1 MKKKTIS
8 IIIENLLY
16 GGTTSH
22 LINFINSKAC
32 RKYNFKIITNKSNAG
47 IKNIKK
53 SCKSNKFEIID
64 FNSLNALQPK
74 IFLLKV
80 IFFATKPLLFLF
92 SIIQMFFILK
102 KISSD
107 VTLLNCGGYGD
118 FRTEMAGAIAL
129 KLLKRKNFYLLIHH
143 CYSKPI
149 LWGGIINLINKYIS
163 KIFRM
168 IFFVSKATKD
178 SISKNTSLIDKN
190 SKYKIIYNG
199 VPVRPFS
206 LKRIKKLKV
215 KKGVNKI
222 GMLSR
227 IEDYK
232 GHLNLIYSFSKLTD
246 KEKKQFKVFFI
257 GNGNP
262 IFIKKINN
270 MISLKNLNKYFQIIN
285 YLKIDSYTILN
296 NFDITV
302 SLTKDFEGFGYSVA
316 ESLFVKTPVI
326 STNVGG
332 LKEILND
339 KVANIVKP
347 NDNIGVVKSLRDF
360 LLRKNKW
367 KIKAKLGRKRIIEYF
382 NSEKMSNEFLKNF
395 RLIK

>member
-47 IKNIKK
+47 IKDIKE

>member
-47 IKNIKK
+47 IKNIKE

-270 MISLKNLNKYFQIIN
+270 MISLKNLDKYFQIIN

>member
-47 IKNIKK
+47 IKDIKE

-215 KKGVNKI
+215 EKGVNKI

>member
-1 MKKKTIS
+1 MRRKTIT

-22 LINFINSKAC
+22 LINFINSRAC
-32 RKYNFKIITNKSNAG
+32 RKYYFKIITNKNNAG
-47 IKNIKK
+47 IKNIEE
-53 SCKSNKFEIID
+53 SCKSNKFEIIN
-64 FNSLNALQPK
+64 FNSLNTLETK
-74 IFLLKV
+74 IFLLKF
-80 IFFATKPLLFLF
+80 IFFLTRPLLFIL
-92 SIIQMFFILK
+92 SIIQMFIILR
-102 KISSD
+102 KINSD

-118 FRTEMAGAIAL
+118 FRSEMASAIAL
-129 KLLKRKNFYLLIHH
+129 KLLKRENLYLLIHH

-149 LWGGIINLINKYIS
+149 FWGGIVNLINKNIS
-163 KIFRM
+163 KTFRM
-168 IFFVSKATKD
+168 IFFVSKATKN
-178 SISKNTSLIDKN
+178 SIKKNTSLIDEN

-199 VPVRPFS
+199 VPVRPYS
-206 LKRIKKLKV
+206 LKKIKKLKV
-215 KKGVNKI
+215 KKGIYKI

-246 KEKKQFKVFFI
+246 KEKKKFKVFFV

-262 IFIKKINN
+262 IFIKKINT
-270 MISLKNLNKYFQIIN
+270 MIGLKDLNKYFQIIN

-296 NFDITV
+296 NFDITI

-332 LKEILND
+332 VKEILND
-339 KVANIVKP
+339 KVATIVKP
-347 NDNIGVVKSLRDF
+347 NDTLSVVKSLRDF
-360 LLRKNKW
+360 LLRKKKW
-367 KIKAKLGRKRIIEYF
+367 KNKAKLGRKRIKEYF

-395 RLIK
+395 RI

>member
-1 MKKKTIS
+1 MRKKTIT
-8 IIIENLLY
+8 IILENLLY

-22 LINFINSKAC
+22 LINFINSRAC
-32 RKYNFKIITNKSNAG
+32 RKYYFKIITNKNNAG

-53 SCKSNKFEIID
+53 SCQSNKFEIIN
-64 FNSLNALQPK
+64 FNSFNTLVSK
-74 IFLLKV
+74 IFLFKV
-80 IFFATKPLLFLF
+80 IFFVTKPLLFLF
-92 SIIQMFFILK
+92 SIIQMFFILR
-102 KISSD
+102 KIESD

-118 FRTEMAGAIAL
+118 FRSEMASAIAL
-129 KLLKRKNFYLLIHH
+129 KLLKRKNLYLLIHH
-143 CYSKPI
+143 CYAKPI
-149 LWGGIINLINKYIS
+149 LWNSMVNLINKNIS
-163 KIFRM
+163 KIFKM

-178 SISKNTSLIDKN
+178 SIKKNTSLIEED

-199 VPVRPFS
+199 VTVRPFS
-206 LKRIKKLKV
+206 FKKIKRLKV
-215 KKGVNKI
+215 KKGVFKI

-232 GHLNLIYSFSKLTD
+232 GHLNMIYSFSKLSD
-246 KEKKQFKVFFI
+246 KEKKKFKVFFI
-257 GNGNP
+257 GNGDT

-270 MISLKNLNKYFQIIN
+270 VIAQNNLNKYFQIIN
-285 YLKIDSYTILN
+285 YLEIDNYTILN
-296 NFDITV
+296 NFDITI

-332 LKEILND
+332 TKELLNN

-347 NDNIGVVKSLRDF
+347 NDNKSIVNSLRDF

-367 KIKAKLGRKRIIEYF
+367 KNKAKLGRKRIIKYF
-382 NSEKMSNEFLKNF
+382 NSEKMSNEFLRNF

>member
-1 MKKKTIS
+1 MRKKTIT

-22 LINFINSKAC
+22 LINFINSRAC
-32 RKYNFKIITNKSNAG
+32 RKYYFKKITNKNNAG
-47 IKNIKK
+47 IKNIKE
-53 SCKSNKFEIID
+53 SCKSNKFEIIN
-64 FNSLNALQPK
+64 FNSLNTLESK

-80 IFFATKPLLFLF
+80 IFFFTRPLLFIL
-92 SIIQMFFILK
+92 SIIQMFAILK
-102 KISSD
+102 KINSD

-118 FRTEMAGAIAL
+118 FRSEMASAIAL
-129 KLLKRKNFYLLIHH
+129 KLLKRENLYLLIHH

-149 LWGGIINLINKYIS
+149 LWTGIINLINKIIS

-168 IFFVSKATKD
+168 IFFVSKATKN
-178 SISKNTSLIDKN
+178 SIKKNTPLIDEH

-206 LKRIKKLKV
+206 LKRIKKLRV
-215 KKGVNKI
+215 KKGVYKI

-232 GHLNLIYSFSKLTD
+232 GHLNLVYSFSKLTD
-246 KEKKQFKVFFI
+246 KEKKKFKVFFI

-270 MISLKNLNKYFQIIN
+270 LIGLKNLNKYFQIIN
-285 YLKIDSYTILN
+285 YLKIDSYTILK

-332 LKEILND
+332 VKEILNER
-339 KVANIVKP
+339 VANIVKP

-367 KIKAKLGRKRIIEYF
+367 KNKAKLGRKRIIEYF

-395 RLIK
+395 RI

>member
-1 MKKKTIS
+1 MRRKTIT

-22 LINFINSKAC
+22 LINFINSRAC
-32 RKYNFKIITNKSNAG
+32 RKYFFKIITNKNNAG
-47 IKNIKK
+47 IKNIKE
-53 SCKSNKFEIID
+53 SCKSNKFEIIN
-64 FNSLNALQPK
+64 FNSLNTLESK
-74 IFLLKV
+74 MFVFKV
-80 IFFATKPLLFLF
+80 IFFLNRPLLFIL
-92 SIIQMFFILK
+92 SIIQMFIILK
-102 KISSD
+102 KINSD
-107 VTLLNCGGYGD
+107 VILLNCGGYGD
-118 FRTEMAGAIAL
+118 FRSEIAGAIAL
-129 KLLKRKNFYLLIHH
+129 KLLKRENLYLLIHH
-143 CYSKPI
+143 SYTKPI
-149 LWGGIINLINKYIS
+149 FWSGIINLINKKIS

-168 IFFVSKATKD
+168 IFFVSKATKN
-178 SISKNTSLIDKN
+178 SIEKNTSLINEN
-190 SKYKIIYNG
+190 SKYKIIHNG
-199 VPVRPFS
+199 VQVRSFS

-215 KKGVNKI
+215 KKGVYKI

-232 GHLNLIYSFSKLTD
+232 GHLDLIYSFSKLTD
-246 KEKKQFKVFFI
+246 KEKKKFKVFFV

-262 IFIKKINN
+262 IFIKKINK
-270 MISLKNLNKYFQIIN
+270 IIGLKNLNKYFQIIK

-332 LKEILND
+332 VKEIIND
-339 KVANIVKP
+339 KVATIVKP
-347 NDNIGVVKSLRDF
+347 NDNFGVVKSLRDF

-367 KIKAKLGRKRIIEYF
+367 KNKAKLGRKRIIEYF
-382 NSEKMSNEFLKNF
+382 NSEKMSNKFLKNF
-395 RLIK
+395 KI

>member
-1 MKKKTIS
+1 
-8 IIIENLLY
+8 
-16 GGTTSH
+16 
-22 LINFINSKAC
+22 
-32 RKYNFKIITNKSNAG
+32 
-47 IKNIKK
+47 
-53 SCKSNKFEIID
+53 
-64 FNSLNALQPK
+64 
-74 IFLLKV
+74 
-80 IFFATKPLLFLF
+80 
-92 SIIQMFFILK
+92 
-102 KISSD
+102 
-107 VTLLNCGGYGD
+107 
-118 FRTEMAGAIAL
+118 
-129 KLLKRKNFYLLIHH
+129 
-143 CYSKPI
+143 
-149 LWGGIINLINKYIS
+149 
-163 KIFRM
+163 
-168 IFFVSKATKD
+168 
-178 SISKNTSLIDKN
+178 
-190 SKYKIIYNG
+190 
-199 VPVRPFS
+199 
-206 LKRIKKLKV
+206 
-215 KKGVNKI
+215 
-222 GMLSR
+222 
-227 IEDYK
+227 
-232 GHLNLIYSFSKLTD
+232 
-246 KEKKQFKVFFI
+246 
-257 GNGNP
+257 
-262 IFIKKINN
+262 

>member
-47 IKNIKK
+47 IKNIKE

>member
-47 IKNIKK
+47 IKDIKE

-246 KEKKQFKVFFI
+246 KEKKQFKVFLLGMETQFLS
-257 GNGNP
+257 
-262 IFIKKINN
+262 KK
-270 MISLKNLNKYFQIIN
+270 
-285 YLKIDSYTILN
+285 
-296 NFDITV
+296 
-302 SLTKDFEGFGYSVA
+302 
-316 ESLFVKTPVI
+316 
-326 STNVGG
+326 
-332 LKEILND
+332 
-339 KVANIVKP
+339 
-347 NDNIGVVKSLRDF
+347 
-360 LLRKNKW
+360 
-367 KIKAKLGRKRIIEYF
+367 
-382 NSEKMSNEFLKNF
+382 
-395 RLIK
+395 

>member
-1 MKKKTIS
+1 
-8 IIIENLLY
+8 
-16 GGTTSH
+16 
-22 LINFINSKAC
+22 
-32 RKYNFKIITNKSNAG
+32 
-47 IKNIKK
+47 
-53 SCKSNKFEIID
+53 
-64 FNSLNALQPK
+64 
-74 IFLLKV
+74 
-80 IFFATKPLLFLF
+80 
-92 SIIQMFFILK
+92 MFFILK